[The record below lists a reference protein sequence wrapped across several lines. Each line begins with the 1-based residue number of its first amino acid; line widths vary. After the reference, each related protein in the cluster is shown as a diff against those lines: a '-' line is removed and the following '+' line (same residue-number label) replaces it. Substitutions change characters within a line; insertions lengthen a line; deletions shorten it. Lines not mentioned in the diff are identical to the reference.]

1 MYSGTDLGTWAW
13 LMLATAVALFI
24 RHWRDR
30 AGVGVLLTFVVS
42 FSVLHWL
49 APVMYLLPWYT
60 VSGMD
65 LVADGLREATVAMI
79 AVAVGAEVM
88 LFVLGRRRSLR
99 ATESR
104 MPNDRVVDPR
114 AVKLFLGA
122 GALLYVGLFPI
133 AGSLPSVQ
141 ALLATGSTVIIAALG
156 MKCWNAWQTGRR
168 SALLG
173 WLALTLVLP
182 LITVVTQG
190 FLGYGFAASV
200 TVLAFVASFY
210 RPRWRV
216 ILVGVALG
224 YLGLSIYVTYMRDR
238 NEIRAVVWGGAGLG
252 DRTDRLTATIS
263 GIEWFDI
270 HDERHLARIDD
281 RLNQDYLVGA
291 AMAHLDSG
299 RVPFA
304 KGGTFIDAALGV
316 IPRALW
322 PNKPNVGGSGDLV
335 TTYTGIRFAEGTSV
349 GIGQLMEC
357 YINFGTAGVAG
368 GFFLIGA
375 LLVLV
380 DRSAF
385 NALDRGDIKHF
396 ALWYVSGL
404 SLLQVGGSLVEV
416 TSTAAAGALMA
427 VLLNHLVGRLHR
439 VEPVHAREAIGAP
452 THPEVRP

>member
-1 MYSGTDLGTWAW
+1 MATGTDLNTWAW
-13 LMLATAVALFI
+13 LLLAVAVALFV

-49 APVMYLLPWYT
+49 AAALYILPWYNN
-60 VSGMD
+60 VGAD
-65 LVADGLREATVAMI
+65 LVADGLREATVAMF
-79 AVAVGAEVM
+79 AVAIGAEIMSV
-88 LFVLGRRRSLR
+88 VLTRRASH
-99 ATESR
+99 A
-104 MPNDRVVDPR
+104 PAGARVDETAIDSR
-114 AVKLFLGA
+114 AVNLYLGA
-122 GALLYVGLFPI
+122 GALLYVGVFPF
-133 AGSLPSVQ
+133 ASSLPSVQ
-141 ALLATGSTVIIAALG
+141 ALLATGSTVIVAALG
-156 MKCWNAWQTGRR
+156 LKCWDAWRSGRH
-168 SALLG
+168 STLVG
-173 WLALTLVLP
+173 WLALTLLLP

-200 TVLAFVASFY
+200 TVLALVASFY

-216 ILVGVALG
+216 VLVALG
-224 YLGLSIYVTYMRDR
+224 LAYLGLSIYVTYMRDR

-270 HDERHLARIDD
+270 HDTTHLARIDD

-291 AMAHLDSG
+291 AIAHLESG

-304 KGGTFIDAALGV
+304 KGGTLIDAVLGI

-322 PNKPNVGGSGDLV
+322 PNKPNVGGSGDIV
-335 TTYTGIRFAEGTSV
+335 ATYTGIRFAEGTSV
-349 GIGQLMEC
+349 GVGELMEF
-357 YINFGTAGVAG
+357 YINFGTTGVAI
-368 GFFLIGA
+368 GFLFIGA

-385 NALDRGDIKHF
+385 GALERGDIKHF
-396 ALWYVSGL
+396 AMWYVSGL

-416 TSTAAAGALMA
+416 TSTAAAGLLMA
-427 VLLNHLVGRLHR
+427 VMLNQVVARLHPAR
-439 VEPVHAREAIGAP
+439 GLEPTDSAGEPARTEL
-452 THPEVRP
+452 RP